1 MSDILISL
9 DTVGAARRLNLAEST
24 LEKLRVTGGGPVFC
38 KLDRRVV
45 YRVTDLDA
53 WVASRRVGST
63 SERVG

>member
-1 MSDILISL
+1 MSDIRNTF
-9 DTVGAARRLNLAEST
+9 DTLAAAEHLGLAEST

-38 KLDRRVV
+38 KLGRRVI
-45 YRVTDLDA
+45 YLAADLDA